1 MALLADLRASYHQ
14 ELCAGVLGAREGSTV
29 YNIADSGSPSSVAI
43 AARIVELIGQ
53 PTSSNP
59 LPGQT
64 AGNEFTRITLGFLE
78 NAFRKLD
85 HVRPGSWRWA
95 MNPSETNIA
104 LFEQYGH
111 LSELKRILEEHKDLT
126 TAFASDYIVRPDII
140 IAREPIEDYQ
150 LNEHDELV
158 AIDDGAATHAPLRAA
173 NEEPPILHASIS
185 CKYTM
190 RSDRAQNTRTEALN
204 LIRNRKGRNPHI
216 VAVTMEPMAG
226 RIASIA
232 LGTGD
237 IDCTYHG
244 ALHELLQA
252 TEDLGYD
259 DAQDT
264 LEILIDGR
272 RLRDIS
278 DLPLDLAT

>member
-1 MALLADLRASYHQ
+1 MALLAEMRRQYHRK
-14 ELCAGVLGAREGSTV
+14 LCSEVLGAREGSAV
-29 YNIADSGSPSSVAI
+29 YNIADSGSQSSIAI
-43 AARIVELIGQ
+43 ASRMVGLIGE
-53 PTSSNP
+53 PTRQTP
-59 LPGQT
+59 LAGQT
-64 AGNEFTRITLGFLE
+64 AGNEFTRITMEFLQRS
-78 NAFRKLD
+78 FLRLD
-85 HVRPGSWRWA
+85 HVRPGSWFLA

-111 LSELKRILEEHKDLT
+111 LSELKRILDEHKDLT

-140 IAREPIEDYQ
+140 IAREPVEEHD
-150 LNEHDELV
+150 LNANDELV
-158 AIDDGAATHAPLRAA
+158 DMADGAARHTSLRAA
-173 NEEPPILHASIS
+173 NEEQPILHASIS

-204 LIRNRKGRNPHI
+204 LMRNRKGRNPHI

-232 LGTGD
+232 MGTGD

-244 ALHELLQA
+244 ALDELVQA
-252 TEDLGYD
+252 TNELGYE
-259 DAQDT
+259 DAADT
-264 LEILIDGR
+264 LNILIEGR
-272 RLRDIS
+272 RLRDVS